1 MNSLLFGFFKGGI
14 PMYEHNHFMNYIIL
28 ALSVLAITIAGMTYS
43 LSMKSG
49 ATARERLAAPN
60 VTVLQ
65 VTEDD
70 APAAETPVFF

>member
-1 MNSLLFGFFKGGI
+1 
-14 PMYEHNHFMNYIIL
+14 MYEHNHFMNYIIL
-28 ALSVLAITIAGMTYS
+28 ALSVLAITITGMTYS

-49 ATARERLAAPN
+49 ATASERLSAPN

-70 APAAETPVFF
+70 APADDTPVFF